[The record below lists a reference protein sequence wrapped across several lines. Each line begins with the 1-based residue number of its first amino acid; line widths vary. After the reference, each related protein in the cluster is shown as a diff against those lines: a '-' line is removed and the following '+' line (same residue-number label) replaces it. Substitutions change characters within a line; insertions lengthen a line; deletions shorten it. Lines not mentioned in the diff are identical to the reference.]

1 MNAEDNSGATPLHN
15 AADWGNKGVVEL
27 LISKGVDVNA
37 KTNNNYYGGGETPLH
52 KAAFRGNKEV
62 VELLISKGADV
73 NAKDAS
79 SRTLLQ
85 FTERISDPKVRQE
98 IIALLQGQMAKQS
111 NPRQLLNS
119 LLDQFKGHSDND
131 ELRKS
136 IIQAALKLQPAPAI
150 PQEAEDAAGRAA
162 YIFKT
167 AKSDDDFLNTSKE
180 YLKAVEVAPWV
191 ANYYYNLCTVL
202 EKTPYTQEALH
213 ACKLYTRSCAHCRRC
228 C

>member
-1 MNAEDNSGATPLHN
+1 MRKQIIITMAVEKPRCTRRPSG
-15 AADWGNKGVVEL
+15 
-27 LISKGVDVNA
+27 
-37 KTNNNYYGGGETPLH
+37 
-52 KAAFRGNKEV
+52 GNKEV

-119 LLDQFKGHSDND
+119 LLDRSKGHSDND

-136 IIQAALKLQPAPAI
+136 IIQAALSCNPLPPSHKKRKMQP
-150 PQEAEDAAGRAA
+150 DVLH
-162 YIFKT
+162 IFSRLPSLMT
-167 AKSDDDFLNTSKE
+167 IFS
-180 YLKAVEVAPWV
+180 
-191 ANYYYNLCTVL
+191 
-202 EKTPYTQEALH
+202 
-213 ACKLYTRSCAHCRRC
+213 TRPRNI
-228 C
+228 

>member
-1 MNAEDNSGATPLHN
+1 MRKQIIIT
-15 AADWGNKGVVEL
+15 
-27 LISKGVDVNA
+27 
-37 KTNNNYYGGGETPLH
+37 YGGGETPLH

-119 LLDQFKGHSDND
+119 LLDQFKGIRIMMNYASPLFRRHSSCNP
-131 ELRKS
+131 LPPSHKKRKM
-136 IIQAALKLQPAPAI
+136 QP
-150 PQEAEDAAGRAA
+150 DVLH
-162 YIFKT
+162 IFSRLPSLMT
-167 AKSDDDFLNTSKE
+167 IFS
-180 YLKAVEVAPWV
+180 
-191 ANYYYNLCTVL
+191 
-202 EKTPYTQEALH
+202 
-213 ACKLYTRSCAHCRRC
+213 TRPRNI
-228 C
+228 